1 MRNRRN
7 ALGTEFPQALEG
19 SVEALLLDFPWAQRE
34 VERARIGKAQAA
46 DLGSRGKI
54 SRAVA
59 AELARLAKLA
69 NSFVAIFRRTR
80 SRLYRNRFLQVMF
93 QENLETSPRKTA
105 KLGNAR
111 CKRVCKSC
119 RSQSIL
125 KNEPTLAI

>member
-7 ALGTEFPQALEG
+7 ALGTELPQALEG

-46 DLGSRGKI
+46 DLGSRGEI

-93 QENLETSPRKTA
+93 PGKPGNITQKKLRNLETQGA
-105 KLGNAR
+105 N
-111 CKRVCKSC
+111 VCANLAD
-119 RSQSIL
+119 L
-125 KNEPTLAI
+125 KAC